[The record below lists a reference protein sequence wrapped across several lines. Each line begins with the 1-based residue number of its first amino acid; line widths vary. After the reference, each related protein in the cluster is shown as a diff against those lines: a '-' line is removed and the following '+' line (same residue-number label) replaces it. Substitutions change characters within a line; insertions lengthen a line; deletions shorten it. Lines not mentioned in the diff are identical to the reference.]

1 MLQQLI
7 QDMDLISIHQAAK
20 NLYDKNNSDKDIDDD
35 KSVIES
41 FFLKPK
47 AWGTVQNKILLWK
60 RVQNGIRQIYD
71 FL

>member
-47 AWGTVQNKILLWK
+47 A
-60 RVQNGIRQIYD
+60 
-71 FL
+71 